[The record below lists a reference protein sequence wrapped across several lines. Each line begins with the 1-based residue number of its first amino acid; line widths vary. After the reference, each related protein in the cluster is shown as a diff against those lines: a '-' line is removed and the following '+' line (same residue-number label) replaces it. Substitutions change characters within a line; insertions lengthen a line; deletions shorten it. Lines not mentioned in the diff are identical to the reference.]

1 MHNVE
6 WASLLF
12 RVNTMPVAFEC
23 LPHPGTYTRC
33 GGVLKKKKIP
43 CPHVIKWFTDQ
54 RRNLHIHLAT
64 KSIRLGIG
72 NKDENKK
79 PPQSR

>member
-33 GGVLKKKKIP
+33 GGVLKKKKF
-43 CPHVIKWFTDQ
+43 HVPMLSSGSQ
-54 RRNLHIHLAT
+54 T
-64 KSIRLGIG
+64 KGGTYTYTWLQ
-72 NKDENKK
+72 N
-79 PPQSR
+79 QSDWE